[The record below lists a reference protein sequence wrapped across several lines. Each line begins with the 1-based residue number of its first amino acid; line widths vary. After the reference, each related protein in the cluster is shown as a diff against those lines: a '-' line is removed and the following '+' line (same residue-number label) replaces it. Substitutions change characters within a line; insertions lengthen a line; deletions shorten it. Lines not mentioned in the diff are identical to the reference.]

1 MRPPIEPLKQNFK
14 ENPQRPGTYDFES
27 IIEAI
32 NKGFNERIGIKYFV
46 IKPIRQLRFR
56 HQGATHGLESWSNG
70 NKQIFTGLIPLPQ
83 TDNVLF
89 GNIIGKDKKKSL
101 ICLIRDEPTIQLL
114 YFDSFCP
121 KTTNRQIEF
130 LRAHLMEHFKV
141 AQ

>member
-1 MRPPIEPLKQNFK
+1 MRPAEPLKQNFK
-14 ENPQRPGTYDFES
+14 ENPQRPGTYDSEP
-27 IIEAI
+27 IPNAI
-32 NKGFNERIGIKYFV
+32 NKGFTDRIGIKYFV
-46 IKPIRQLRFR
+46 IKPTREPRFR
-56 HQGATHGLESWSNG
+56 NQGAAQIMESWSNG

-101 ICLIRDEPTIQLL
+101 ICLIKDEPTIQLL

-121 KTTNRQIEF
+121 KSTNRQMAF

-141 AQ
+141 AQW